1 MTERDILELIYN
13 STGDG
18 EYRPVDSVSNESAIE
33 EVFALFL
40 AGLVNQTWD
49 RENLGSAKDRDRL
62 LAVASALEDIEGLMQ
77 VAARAL
83 RREAFDMD
91 SDFLA
96 ATDPDDIGLA
106 N

>member
-1 MTERDILELIYN
+1 
-13 STGDG
+13 
-18 EYRPVDSVSNESAIE
+18 
-33 EVFALFL
+33 
-40 AGLVNQTWD
+40 
-49 RENLGSAKDRDRL
+49 
-62 LAVASALEDIEGLMQ
+62 MQ